1 MEIEMIDERR
11 SGAKI
16 LIGLLLVIIGTFA
29 LLGSLDILDFR
40 ISRIIFSIPF
50 VLLVIGLIILAN
62 STKKVFGGVLA
73 AIGIFFLIPKIFPV
87 QYDASIIFPVI
98 IITLGIY
105 ILLRAKEKH
114 DYKIKA
120 DSKGDSREFIDE
132 VAVFGGGN
140 RIISSDSFKGGSI
153 TAIFGGAEI
162 NLAGSKLAEGDNVLE
177 VVTIFGGTEIIV
189 PRDWDVKLNV
199 TPIFGGFSNK
209 MVKEFNAP
217 VDQTR
222 RLIVKGV
229 AIFGGGDIKSY

>member
-1 MEIEMIDERR
+1 MLDERR

-16 LIGLLLVIIGTFA
+16 LIGLLLVAIGTLA

-40 ISRIIFSIPF
+40 ISRIVFSFPF
-50 VLLVIGLIILAN
+50 ILFIIGVIILVN
-62 STKKVFGGVLA
+62 STKKVFGGVVA
-73 AIGIFFLIPKIFPV
+73 AVGLFFLMPRIFPIE
-87 QYDASIIFPVI
+87 YDASIIFPVI
-98 IITLGIY
+98 IIILGIY
-105 ILLRAKEKH
+105 ILLRAKEKQ

-120 DSKGDSREFIDE
+120 SSKGDSRDYIDE
-132 VAVFGGGN
+132 VAIFGGGN

-177 VVTIFGGTEIIV
+177 VVTIFGGTEIVV

-209 MVKEFNAP
+209 IIKEYNAP
-217 VDQTR
+217 IDQTR
-222 RLIVKGV
+222 RLVIKGV
-229 AIFGGGDIKSY
+229 AIFGGGEIKSY